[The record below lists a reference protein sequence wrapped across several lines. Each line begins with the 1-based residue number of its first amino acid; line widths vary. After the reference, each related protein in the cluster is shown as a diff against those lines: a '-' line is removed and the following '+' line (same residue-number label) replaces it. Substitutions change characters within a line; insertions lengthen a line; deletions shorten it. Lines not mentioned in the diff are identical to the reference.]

1 MTLYDPAT
9 GEYADSRS
17 LRRATL
23 HAIGD
28 PQNNISTG
36 AKTAFRSRLV
46 GFNPLTGTTTGG
58 HKLYLSIDSSL
69 NETARDLL
77 NGRKGSV
84 AVYNYQT
91 GQILCMVSS
100 PDFDPSDP
108 PTITDGDSRY
118 DGVYM
123 NRVLSSTF
131 TPGSVFKV
139 VTTAAAIEQLPDIFE
154 RSFTCTG
161 SVKIG
166 GDTITCPHAH
176 GTMDFYS
183 AFANSCNCVYAQLAV
198 ELGGETLERYARSAG
213 LLESHDVSGIP
224 TAAGSFDVG
233 ADDSNV
239 GWSGVGQYDDLL
251 NPCSLM
257 MLMGAI
263 AGDGSAAEPSL
274 IYQET
279 SMNGLTLFDGSSSA
293 RSSIGWSADTC
304 RTLQDMMAN
313 NVAKTYGQS
322 QFGSLAVCAK
332 SGTAEVG
339 TGSPHAWFA
348 GFLNDSE
355 HPLAFVVLVENGGG
369 GASTAGPIAAK
380 VLQQAVE
387 NFDECKRRS
396 LWVQS
401 RPPGRELCETKQA
414 HRTSKCLVCLVFSLC
429 CIFQPHKA
437 SLYLTLPPAR
447 RSCPRAP
454 RDPRASARS
463 CSGLGLRPSG
473 APAPA
478 SAQTAR

>member
-1 MTLYDPAT
+1 M
-9 GEYADSRS
+9 
-17 LRRATL
+17 
-23 HAIGD
+23 
-28 PQNNISTG
+28 
-36 AKTAFRSRLV
+36 
-46 GFNPLTGTTTGG
+46 
-58 HKLYLSIDSSL
+58 
-69 NETARDLL
+69 
-77 NGRKGSV
+77 GRKGSV

-91 GQILCMVSS
+91 GQILCMALS
-100 PDFDPSDP
+100 PDFDPADP

-183 AFANSCNCVYAQLAV
+183 AFANSCNASMRSSPV

-279 SMNGLTLFDGSSSA
+279 EHERPDALRRLVLRA
-293 RSSIGWSADTC
+293 QQHRLE
-304 RTLQDMMAN
+304 RRHL
-313 NVAKTYGQS
+313 
-322 QFGSLAVCAK
+322 
-332 SGTAEVG
+332 
-339 TGSPHAWFA
+339 PHAA
-348 GFLNDSE
+348 GHD
-355 HPLAFVVLVENGGG
+355 G
-369 GASTAGPIAAK
+369 
-380 VLQQAVE
+380 Q
-387 NFDECKRRS
+387 
-396 LWVQS
+396 
-401 RPPGRELCETKQA
+401 
-414 HRTSKCLVCLVFSLC
+414 
-429 CIFQPHKA
+429 
-437 SLYLTLPPAR
+437 
-447 RSCPRAP
+447 
-454 RDPRASARS
+454 
-463 CSGLGLRPSG
+463 
-473 APAPA
+473 
-478 SAQTAR
+478 

>member
-1 MTLYDPAT
+1 
-9 GEYADSRS
+9 
-17 LRRATL
+17 
-23 HAIGD
+23 
-28 PQNNISTG
+28 
-36 AKTAFRSRLV
+36 
-46 GFNPLTGTTTGG
+46 
-58 HKLYLSIDSSL
+58 
-69 NETARDLL
+69 
-77 NGRKGSV
+77 
-84 AVYNYQT
+84 
-91 GQILCMVSS
+91 MVSS
-100 PDFDPSDP
+100 PDFDPADP

-123 NRVLSSTF
+123 NRILSSTF

-339 TGSPHAWFA
+339 TGSPHAWFV

-387 NFDECKRRS
+387 NFD
-396 LWVQS
+396 
-401 RPPGRELCETKQA
+401 
-414 HRTSKCLVCLVFSLC
+414 
-429 CIFQPHKA
+429 
-437 SLYLTLPPAR
+437 
-447 RSCPRAP
+447 
-454 RDPRASARS
+454 
-463 CSGLGLRPSG
+463 
-473 APAPA
+473 
-478 SAQTAR
+478 